1 MTRDLSE
8 LIEAYPSVVEAARY
22 IVELFNE
29 RERADLN
36 AAADAWAH
44 LYDRGNEARPMTAQ
58 YPKILHYGN

>member
-1 MTRDLSE
+1 MTRE
-8 LIEAYPSVVEAARY
+8 LYELVEAYPSVVEAARY
-22 IVELFNE
+22 IVEAFNE

-44 LYDRGNEARPMTAQ
+44 LYEQRNKARPMTAQ